1 MAELDFDKLSIDPAT
16 TQMLKKAKADGC
28 ETIWDRAAAMKPC
41 PIGAEGACCRICA
54 QGPCRVPPPK
64 KKEGETGEEKKQRT
78 GLCGATAETIVAR
91 NFARMVAAGSASHND
106 HSRGVAKLFKEVALG
121 KAQGYQLKDVA
132 KLHRLAKD
140 WGVATSEGEGE
151 EAKPRTKE
159 AIALEMADKI
169 LLEFGQQD
177 GELTN
182 TKRAPKK
189 RLELWRKYGI
199 VPRGCD
205 IEIVEMMHRT
215 HMGVDQDYKNLV
227 KQCTRAALADGWGG
241 SMLATDLQDVLF
253 GTPSPLQ
260 SEANLG
266 IMKADHVNI
275 IVHGH
280 EPVLSE
286 MIVAASQSKE
296 MLDYAK
302 IQRRQGDSTGRHL
315 LYGQRDSAAPRH
327 TRRPALFCSRSWPSS
342 PGPWMPWWW
351 MCSACSRTWPTWP
364 SVFTPS

>member
-1 MAELDFDKLSIDPAT
+1 MAELDLEKLSIDPAT

-28 ETIWDRAAAMKPC
+28 ETIFDRAAAMKPC

-64 KKEGETGEEKKQRT
+64 KKEGETGEEKKQRM

-91 NFARMVAAGSASHND
+91 NFARMVCGGAASHND

-140 WGVATSEGEGE
+140 WDVATKEGEGDD
-151 EAKPRTKE
+151 AKPRTKE

-205 IEIVEMMHRT
+205 IEIVELMHRT
-215 HMGVDQDYKNLV
+215 L
-227 KQCTRAALADGWGG
+227 
-241 SMLATDLQDVLF
+241 
-253 GTPSPLQ
+253 
-260 SEANLG
+260 
-266 IMKADHVNI
+266 
-275 IVHGH
+275 
-280 EPVLSE
+280 
-286 MIVAASQSKE
+286 
-296 MLDYAK
+296 
-302 IQRRQGDSTGRHL
+302 
-315 LYGQRDSAAPRH
+315 
-327 TRRPALFCSRSWPSS
+327 S
-342 PGPWMPWWW
+342 PGWRDRRG
-351 MCSACSRTWPTWP
+351 SG
-364 SVFTPS
+364 